1 MVLLVEYAHV
11 LTANDV
17 QNVKL
22 ITYAVTQNTQSKRR
36 LVSSALKRVSSA
48 DVICLY
54 VVGTDGT
61 DACLRGV
68 FPGWYFKA

>member
-22 ITYAVTQNTQSKRR
+22 ITYAVTQNTA
-36 LVSSALKRVSSA
+36 V
-48 DVICLY
+48 
-54 VVGTDGT
+54 
-61 DACLRGV
+61 
-68 FPGWYFKA
+68 